1 MVAFADTLS
10 KLVSQPTSPNIIMKL
25 YYSPGACSLSPH
37 IALREAGLEVELIK
51 VDPATRRLEDGTDFL
66 TINPR
71 GYVPILVLD
80 DGQQLSEGPAIVQY
94 IADRAPAAQLAPAAG
109 SFERTR
115 LQEWLG
121 FINSELHQNFGL
133 LFNPAL
139 HASTRDTVVR
149 KLRARLDWV
158 SEQIQGKRFAL
169 GEQFSVADGYLF
181 AVLGW
186 TRFFGMNL
194 ADWPVLAEHSG
205 RVASRPAVQAAMRA
219 EGLMA

>member
-1 MVAFADTLS
+1 MAVLKKLPIIYLVQDNEWDISASADEIRAGDATQYA
-10 KLVSQPTSPNIIMKL
+10 KGFK
-25 YYSPGACSLSPH
+25 
-37 IALREAGLEVELIK
+37 GLE
-51 VDPATRRLEDGTDFL
+51 TRTIDGTDFL

-205 RVASRPAVQAAMRA
+205 RVASRPAVQAALRA
-219 EGLMA
+219 EGLTA